1 MLLALLHRWMHR
13 PNRRLPLSLRTRRHP
28 WLLERLEDR
37 AVPAIAFATSL
48 DPTDPPTPLAAGQST
63 TDVKVWSDTGALLG
77 TIPNVFPGEAGG
89 CHVAVGDI
97 TGDGI
102 PDIVVGAG
110 VSNGSD
116 GTQGAL
122 VRVFD
127 GGALLGGIIR
137 SLGEFKAYNDNV
149 TSPHLGG
156 AFVAVGDTN
165 GDLRGDIITGAAD
178 GNHTFGAVPHVKVF
192 SGASANL
199 NQPTVLSSF
208 FAYVDPAGNFFGG
221 GVNVAASD
229 LGGDNAS
236 PPSAPGTRFGKAEIV
251 TGVGFGG
258 GPHVKVFD
266 THSNPVVAQ
275 QIASFFAFDPSFT
288 GGVNVAAGFV
298 TNNRDNQGFIYADI
312 VASPGNIY
320 QFVVNPTTGRPE
332 IIRDAGGRPIIV
344 TPPGGVEPPTRVFRL
359 FDGNNTDPS
368 VGSLFLYY
376 AAASFNPYPTGF
388 FGGIRVTTAYI
399 TTPPPFGTGTA
410 PGNTQPDPTSTI
422 TEDIITVPGISGHPQ
437 IKVFRG
443 QSVPETAP
451 PAPLPTFTPIELTNP
466 PTAYPFLAYD
476 FNATTGVAIG

>member
-1 MLLALLHRWMHR
+1 VVARAPGGPGR
-13 PNRRLPLSLRTRRHP
+13 PRHCLRHQPGLSRP
-28 WLLERLEDR
+28 AR
-37 AVPAIAFATSL
+37 APG
-48 DPTDPPTPLAAGQST
+48 PGQTT

-89 CHVAVGDI
+89 CHVGTGDI

-110 VSNGSD
+110 VSNGAD

-127 GGALLGGIIR
+127 GAALLTGLIR
-137 SLGEFKAYNDNV
+137 PLGEFKAYNDNV

-156 AFVAVGDTN
+156 AFVCVGDVN
-165 GDLRGDIITGAAD
+165 GDGRGDIITGAAD
-178 GNHTFGAVPHVKVF
+178 GNHTFGAGPHVKVF

-199 NQPTVLSSF
+199 NSPTVLSSF

-221 GVNVAASD
+221 GVPVAAGD
-229 LGGDNAS
+229 LGGDNLS
-236 PPSAPGTRFGKAEIV
+236 PPGPAGGRFGKAEIV

-258 GPHVKVFD
+258 GAHVKVFD

-275 QIASFFAFDPSFT
+275 QIGSFFAYPLGFT
-288 GGVNVAAGFV
+288 GGVNVSVGFV

-312 VASPGNIY
+312 VTTPGNIY

-332 IIRDAGGRPIIV
+332 VIRDAAGRPIIV
-344 TPPGGVEPPTRVFRL
+344 PPPGGVEPQTKVFRL
-359 FDGNNTDPS
+359 FDGANTDPS
-368 VGSLFLYY
+368 VGALFLYY
-376 AAASFNPYPTGF
+376 PAASFDAFPPGF
-388 FGGIRVTTAYI
+388 WGGVRVTTAYI
-399 TTPPPFGTGTA
+399 TTPPPFGTGPL
-410 PGNTQPDPTSTI
+410 PGSSQPDATSTL
-422 TEDIITVPGISGHPQ
+422 TEDIIVVPGISGHPQ

-443 QSVPETAP
+443 QNLPETSP
-451 PAPLPTFTPIELTNP
+451 PTPLPTFTPIEDTNP

-476 FNATTGVAIG
+476 FNATTGVQLG